1 MKRTLLIALAVACS
15 LPLAACNNKRKSH
28 GDRNVGSTTGTGGVG
43 SGTLPGGPGGTYD
56 TLPRITAI
64 SPAAGS
70 PFGGDAVTLTGA
82 NFVSGS
88 TVAFDGALATNVVVV
103 SAATITCVTPAHA
116 AGLVDVVVT
125 APNNAVGRL
134 NNGFTFDPNLGNGV
148 MARVAD
154 YGDPSGEEQELLEL
168 AQRARRNPA
177 AESTRLNARY
187 GTTLDFSLLAARP
200 PLSHNGFLETA
211 AKGHADYMAST
222 GFYGHATPDGKN
234 ANGRILDTGYALN
247 DYFGTNPVINLT
259 ENIGKGT
266 GQAPGN
272 SLTTAQGVHDTF
284 MIDAGVSGAKHR
296 LNIMGDGQFSKN
308 REVGMG
314 YRHVAPSDYIVQE
327 FAYSKTDKP
336 FIVGM
341 AFDDRDNDEIG
352 RAGEGTPGVTV
363 TLSHASGFSISTTTK
378 SAGGFAFEVFVPATY
393 TLTIDGKSTQ
403 VTVTADNLKV
413 DLRSGQ
419 VKTY

>member
-1 MKRTLLIALAVACS
+1 MKRTILIALAVACS
-15 LPLAACNNKRKSH
+15 LPLAACNNKKKTHNR
-28 GDRNVGSTTGTGGVG
+28 GSGTSGVTSGTGTG
-43 SGTLPGGPGGTYD
+43 TLPTPGGTVD
-56 TLPRITAI
+56 TTPRITTI

-70 PFGGDAVTLTGA
+70 PFGGDTVTLTGA
-82 NFVSGS
+82 NFIAGS

-103 SAATITCVTPAHA
+103 SAASITCRTPAHA

-125 APNNAVGRL
+125 SPTNAVGRL
-134 NNGFTFDPNLGNGV
+134 NNAFTFDPNLGGV

-154 YGDPSGEEQELLEL
+154 YGDPSGEEQEMLEL

-177 AESTRLNARY
+177 AESARLNAAY
-187 GTTLDFSLLAARP
+187 PGSNFDFSIYPARP

-234 ANGRILDTGYALN
+234 ANGRILAAGYQLN
-247 DYFGTNPVINLT
+247 DYFGTNPTINLT

-272 SLTTAQGVHDTF
+272 QLKTAQSVHDAF
-284 MIDAGVSGAKHR
+284 MIDYNVMGAKHR
-296 LNIMGDGQFSKN
+296 LNILGVGQFSKN
-308 REVGMG
+308 REAGLG

-327 FAYSKTDKP
+327 FAYTKTDKP
-336 FIVGM
+336 FVTGV
-341 AFDDRDNDEIG
+341 AFNDRDNDEIA

-378 SAGGFAFEVFVPATY
+378 TAGGFSFEVFVPATY

-403 VTVTADNLKV
+403 VTVAADNLKV
-413 DLRSGQ
+413 DLRSGAI
-419 VKTY
+419 KTY